1 MVGKEK
7 LSFFAVD
14 SPFAAPVVQT
24 ALSVGSNLQN
34 QFGDVKRIPQT
45 LGLTR
50 FRQVQRLNPEVR
62 PHLYQALVE

>member
-1 MVGKEK
+1 MVEKEK
-7 LSFFAVD
+7 LSFFVVD
-14 SPFAAPVVQT
+14 SPFVAPVVQIGLN
-24 ALSVGSNLQN
+24 AGSNLQN